1 MISEI
6 FNDIFNSV
14 GYIFQGSSLVVL
26 LPIIAI
32 SIFAGLRMQKVTA
45 IFGWLFEAT
54 ILLGLFVYLWN
65 WLTAPG
71 WLSLGVW
78 EAQTIESWNAV
89 MRMSLQELIGYF
101 AVFFLLIMLIFVVK
115 RFARG

>member
-14 GYIFQGSSLVVL
+14 GYVFQSASLVVL

-45 IFGWLFEAT
+45 IFGWIFEAT
-54 ILLGLFVYLWN
+54 VILGLFTYIWN
-65 WLTAPG
+65 WLSAPG
-71 WLSLGVW
+71 WLSFGVW
-78 EAQTIESWNAV
+78 EAQTIESWNAL
-89 MRMSLQELIGYF
+89 MRLSLQELIGYF
-101 AVFFLLIMLIFVVK
+101 AVFFLLILLIFVTK